1 MPTAPPPVRN
11 PPAPP
16 RDSRGAHR
24 RRLLADPDV
33 LHGLAVAAVAMLA
46 SGGLVYL
53 VYLAHVWRTARR
65 APVSAPD
72 GRVVLVFGKHAPGGR
87 PDADFQVRLD
97 RAMALWREG
106 AREFVLLGGGASGQP
121 SEAALA
127 RAGLRARGMP
137 ADAVLRLEDRSRDTL
152 QNLRN
157 ARALLDAEGGGEAAH
172 RVVLLSSRYHLARC
186 LWFARRMGFDARPC
200 AAEAHLPAAP
210 GTAWRLAGEA
220 AYVALVDLGTRW
232 ARLIGSRRLLARTQ

>member
-11 PPAPP
+11 PSASPP
-16 RDSRGAHR
+16 DSRDAHR

-53 VYLAHVWRTARR
+53 AYLAHVWRTARR

-87 PDADFQVRLD
+87 LDADFDARLD
-97 RAMALWREG
+97 RAMALWRDG

-127 RAGLRARGMP
+127 RTGLRARGMP
-137 ADAVLRLEDRSRDTL
+137 ADAPLRLEDQSRDTL

-157 ARALLDAEGGGEAAH
+157 ARALLDAEGGGECR
-172 RVVLLSSRYHLARC
+172 RVILLSSRYHLARC

-200 AAEAHLPAAP
+200 AAEAHLPFGP

-220 AYVALVDLGTRW
+220 GYVALVDLGTRW